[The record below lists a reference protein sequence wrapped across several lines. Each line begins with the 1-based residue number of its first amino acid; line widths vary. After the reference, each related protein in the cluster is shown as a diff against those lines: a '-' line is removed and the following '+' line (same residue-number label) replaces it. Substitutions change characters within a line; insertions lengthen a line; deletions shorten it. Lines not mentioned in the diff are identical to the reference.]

1 MNEKRISEATLT
13 EVEKAMVLRAS
24 IQNVGRL
31 LPKGM
36 AIVFEHREGA
46 EGTEMVLE
54 FPNGSTKHAQFI
66 SCSPIHMVPFVCAVD
81 EMFEQEA
88 V

>member
-1 MNEKRISEATLT
+1 MDEKRISEATLT
-13 EVEKAMVLRAS
+13 EAEKAVVLKAS

-36 AIVFEHREGA
+36 SITFDHLSPTG
-46 EGTEMVLE
+46 GTLLEMQ
-54 FPNGSTKHAQFI
+54 FPNGATTLAEFVG
-66 SCSPIHMVPFVCAVD
+66 CSPIHMVPFVCAVD
-81 EMFEQEA
+81 EMLERES